1 MFVISTR
8 NFPPEL
14 GGIQSL
20 MGGLAENLLNY
31 GPVKVFAD
39 KKSDQDNAYDEKY
52 SLDIER
58 ISGIKLFRKY
68 RKSGVVNEFVKN
80 QNNIRALILDHW
92 KSLEHLDKNIISK
105 TKVICL
111 IHSKEIN
118 VPINSSQNKRII
130 QSMSKA
136 DCVVS
141 NSNFT
146 KQLAINLG
154 IEKQKIKIIFPG
166 INKPEKIEDK
176 FDLKSKN
183 IFQNS
188 FPKIITVARLEKR
201 KGHEKILM
209 SIKNLKAKYPNIK
222 YISIGGGNEKNNLTK
237 LCEELGLD
245 KEVSFLENIDNSLK
259 IALIKNSN
267 LFLMPTIIDSRS
279 VEGFGISYV
288 EAASYGVSS
297 IGGKDGGA
305 SDAILHE
312 KTGLI
317 CDGNDLNSIYSSI
330 EKIIENEKY
339 KEFGKEAEKFS
350 KKFYW
355 DKVIQEYINLIKSL

>member
-1 MFVISTR
+1 MFLVVTR
-8 NFPPEL
+8 NFPPDI
-14 GGIQSL
+14 GGTQTL
-20 MGGLAENLLNY
+20 MGGLSESLLNH
-31 GPVKVFAD
+31 GPVKVFTYEFPNSNLYD
-39 KKSDQDNAYDEKY
+39 NKSKMN
-52 SLDIER
+52 IER
-58 ISGIKLFRKY
+58 IKGIKLFRKY
-68 RKSGVVNEFVKN
+68 RKANLVNNFINEN
-80 QNNIRALILDHW
+80 SNIRSVLTDHW
-92 KSLEHLDKNIISK
+92 KSLELLNKEHLNKSK
-105 TKVICL
+105 TICL
-111 IHSKEIN
+111 LHSKEIN
-118 VPINSSQNKRII
+118 HEKDTLLNKRLIKSTNKANFII
-130 QSMSKA
+130 A
-136 DCVVS
+136 

-146 KQLAINLG
+146 KELAIKVG
-154 IEKQKIKIIFPG
+154 IDPSKIRVIFPG
-166 INKPEKIEDK
+166 IHRPKIIENRYEREAETIYKD
-176 FDLKSKN
+176 
-183 IFQNS
+183 S

-201 KGHEKILM
+201 KGHDKILM

-222 YISIGGGNEKNNLTK
+222 YVSIGAGNEKNNLTK

-350 KKFYW
+350 KKFYF
-355 DKVIQEYINLIKSL
+355 N